1 MGIRQIDLLQGTLDL
16 LILKS
21 LSTGANHGYGIAT
34 RIHQL
39 SDDVLKVEEGSLYP
53 ALYRMEEQGLIE
65 SEWSVTEN
73 NRKAKFYKLT
83 RKGRT
88 AAQAEVD
95 GWLRLSSA
103 VHESASRDR
112 AQGAQSPGRGHLK
125 FRWPF
130 ISQKRDREMSDEMA
144 FHIESTT
151 RELVERRHERDRR
164 AVRGAPQ
171 VRQRPEAEGSRP
183 RNSGSAGSSRMCCA
197 MRGVMAR
204 GLRRSPGFTLA
215 VVLTLALGIGANT
228 AIFSVVDQLLLR
240 PLPYPE
246 GENLVMVYEA
256 RESNSHNSVSPANWL
271 DWQRDN
277 RTLERAAAWM
287 GGRSATLTGAGE
299 ATRLG
304 MLPVSAE
311 FFPLLRVAPMLG
323 RAISGDDDRPNAP
336 VVAVI
341 SHHLWQTRFG
351 GDRNFVGRFI
361 QLNDTPT
368 QVVGVMPPGFR
379 FVFHDIDVWVPL
391 QVDRNAPWRENNSGR
406 FINVVARVKTGTGIA
421 TARADME
428 QVARR
433 LTSLH
438 EFNKNSTARLVPLRE
453 ELTGQVEA
461 SLIVLYIAVGV
472 LLAIACFNIAN
483 LLIARA
489 ASRRQEI
496 AIRTS
501 LGAARGAIVRQ
512 LLVESML
519 LALAGGTLGVV
530 LARASLDALVAF
542 APPRLLGVP
551 ELTIDARVLLYVAGL
566 SVLTGL
572 AAGLAPSVIVARR
585 SIVQSLHASSSRVTH
600 SPRIRQALVV
610 GQVAMTVVLL
620 CGAGLLV
627 RTVMALNSVNH
638 GFEQRGLLTLQFALP
653 GTRYPIERQVAF
665 QQELL
670 TAIRALPG
678 VDSAG
683 AASSLP
689 VIGAPR
695 AGTRFHRYSTP
706 AVPTSQLSSAT
717 IRVVTPGY
725 FHTLRIPVFRGREF
739 THADDA
745 NPTPGFIVNQAF
757 VDRYLPGADPLR
769 ESIMVRMQD
778 ENPYA
783 PIIGVVGNV
792 GEGSMR
798 AAPRP
803 TIFYSHRQLPLGP
816 TLFVRTDQPV
826 ATAHAVTSV
835 IRRMDPNVPSEIS
848 ARLRR
853 RLPKASLRNA
863 SPLSSRARS
872 RSAGCCSR
880 RWASTHCSRSS

>member
-1 MGIRQIDLLQGTLDL
+1 MKI
-16 LILKS
+16 
-21 LSTGANHGYGIAT
+21 
-34 RIHQL
+34 
-39 SDDVLKVEEGSLYP
+39 
-53 ALYRMEEQGLIE
+53 
-65 SEWSVTEN
+65 
-73 NRKAKFYKLT
+73 
-83 RKGRT
+83 
-88 AAQAEVD
+88 
-95 GWLRLSSA
+95 
-103 VHESASRDR
+103 
-112 AQGAQSPGRGHLK
+112 
-125 FRWPF
+125 RWPF
-130 ISQKRDREMSDEMA
+130 ISHKRDQDMSDEMA
-144 FHIESTT
+144 FHIESKT
-151 RELVERRHERDRR
+151 RELVGAGMSETDARIEARRRCGSVLKQKEAGHEMRTGRFFEDVLRDARHM
-164 AVRGAPQ
+164 G
-171 VRQRPEAEGSRP
+171 
-183 RNSGSAGSSRMCCA
+183 
-197 MRGVMAR
+197 R

-228 AIFSVVDQLLLR
+228 AIFSIVDQLLLR

-256 RESNSHNSVSPANWL
+256 QSSNSHNSVSPATWL

-277 RTLERAAAWM
+277 HTLERVAAWAS
-287 GGRSATLTGAGE
+287 GRAATLTGAGE
-299 ATRLG
+299 AARLG
-304 MLPVSAE
+304 VQPISAE

-323 RAISGDDDRPNAP
+323 RIINQDDDRPNAP
-336 VVAVI
+336 PVAVI
-341 SHHLWQTRFG
+341 GHHLWQTRFG
-351 GDRNFVGRFI
+351 GDRNVLGRFI
-361 QLNDTPT
+361 QLDDTAT

-391 QVDRNAPWRENNSGR
+391 QLDRNAPWRVTGGR
-406 FINVVARVKTGTGIA
+406 FINVVARVKTGTPLV

-433 LTSLH
+433 LASLH

-453 ELTGQVEA
+453 ELTGQVQA
-461 SLIVLYIAVGV
+461 SLIVLYVAVGV

-501 LGAARGAIVRQ
+501 LGAERGAIVRQ

-519 LALAGGTLGVV
+519 LALAGGTLGIV
-530 LARASLDALVAF
+530 LARSSLDALVAF
-542 APPRLLGVP
+542 APPGLLRGQ

-572 AAGLAPSVIVARR
+572 VAGLAPSVIVARR
-585 SIVQSLHASSSRVTH
+585 PIVESLHASSSRVTH
-600 SPRIRQALVV
+600 SPRIRQLLVV

-620 CGAGLLV
+620 CGAALLV
-627 RTVMALNSVNH
+627 RTVTALTSANH
-638 GFEQRGLLTLQFALP
+638 GFDQHGLLTMQVSLP

-670 TAIRALPG
+670 TTIRELPG

-683 AASSLP
+683 AASGLP

-706 AVPTSQLSSAT
+706 IVPPTQMSSAT
-717 IRVVTPGY
+717 IRVVAPGY
-725 FHTLRIPVFRGREF
+725 FRTLRIPVLRGREF

-757 VDRYLPGADPLR
+757 VDRYLPNVDPLR
-769 ESIMVRMQD
+769 ESLMVRMRD

-798 AAPRP
+798 GAPRP
-803 TIFYSHRQLPLGP
+803 TIFYSHSQLPLGP
-816 TLFVRTDQPV
+816 TLFVRTDRPV
-826 ATAHAVTSV
+826 ATAEAVTSA
-835 IRRMDPNVPSEIS
+835 IHRMDPNLVIRNVRTFEEAVAESLAQE
-848 ARLRR
+848 RLTA
-853 RLPKASLRNA
+853 LVTGAFAVSGLLLASLGLYALLAFMVSERTREIGLRIALGANGRELTWSVVKDGLRLVSIGAVAGVALSLAVLPLFGTLLFGVTPTDTTTYAVVLGLLSAVAGLA
-863 SPLSSRARS
+863 SYVPARRAARVEPLTALRQD
-872 RSAGCCSR
+872 
-880 RWASTHCSRSS
+880 

>member
-1 MGIRQIDLLQGTLDL
+1 
-16 LILKS
+16 
-21 LSTGANHGYGIAT
+21 
-34 RIHQL
+34 
-39 SDDVLKVEEGSLYP
+39 
-53 ALYRMEEQGLIE
+53 
-65 SEWSVTEN
+65 
-73 NRKAKFYKLT
+73 
-83 RKGRT
+83 
-88 AAQAEVD
+88 
-95 GWLRLSSA
+95 
-103 VHESASRDR
+103 
-112 AQGAQSPGRGHLK
+112 
-125 FRWPF
+125 
-130 ISQKRDREMSDEMA
+130 MA
-144 FHIESTT
+144 FHIESKT
-151 RELVERRHERDRR
+151 RELMDAGMSEADARLEARRRFGSVLKQKEAGHEIHAGRFFEDVLRDARHM
-164 AVRGAPQ
+164 G
-171 VRQRPEAEGSRP
+171 
-183 RNSGSAGSSRMCCA
+183 
-197 MRGVMAR
+197 R

-228 AIFSVVDQLLLR
+228 AIFSIVDQLLLR

-256 RESNSHNSVSPANWL
+256 RSSNSHNSVSPATWL

-277 RTLERAAAWM
+277 HTLERVAAWAS
-287 GGRSATLTGAGE
+287 GRAAILTGAGE

-304 MLPVSAE
+304 VQPISAE
-311 FFPLLRVAPMLG
+311 FFPLLRVTPMLG
-323 RAISGDDDRPNAP
+323 RVINEDDDRPNAP
-336 VVAVI
+336 AVAVI

-351 GDRNFVGRFI
+351 GDRNVVGRFI
-361 QLNDTPT
+361 QLDDTPT

-391 QVDRNAPWRENNSGR
+391 QLDRNAPWRETGGR
-406 FINVVARVKTGTGIA
+406 FINVVARVKTGTALA

-433 LTSLH
+433 LASLH

-501 LGAARGAIVRQ
+501 LGAGRGAIVRQ

-519 LALAGGTLGVV
+519 LALAGGTLGIV
-530 LARASLDALVAF
+530 LARSSLDALVAF
-542 APPRLLGVP
+542 APPALLRGQ

-572 AAGLAPSVIVARR
+572 VAGLAPSVIVARR
-585 SIVQSLHASSSRVTH
+585 PIVESLHASSSRVTH
-600 SPRIRQALVV
+600 SPRIRQLLVV

-620 CGAGLLV
+620 CGAALLV
-627 RTVMALNSVNH
+627 RTVTALTSVNH
-638 GFEQRGLLTLQFALP
+638 GFEQQGLLTMQVSLP

-670 TAIRALPG
+670 TAIRELPG

-683 AASSLP
+683 AASGLP

-695 AGTRFHRYSTP
+695 AGTRFHRLSTP
-706 AVPTSQLSSAT
+706 IVPPTQMSSAT

-725 FHTLRIPVFRGREF
+725 FRTLRIPVLRGREF

-757 VDRYLPGADPLR
+757 VDRYLPNVDPLR
-769 ESIMVRMQD
+769 ESLMVRMRD

-798 AAPRP
+798 ADPRP
-803 TIFYSHRQLPLGP
+803 TIFYGHSQLPLGP
-816 TLFVRTDQPV
+816 TLFVRTDRPV
-826 ATAHAVTSV
+826 ATAEAVTSV
-835 IRRMDPNVPSEIS
+835 IRRMDPNLVIRNVRTFEEAVAESLAQERLTALVSGAFAVSGLLLASLGLYALLAFMVGERTREIGLRIALGANGRELTWSVVKDGLRLVAIGAAAGVALSLVVLPSFGTLLFGVTPTDKTTYAVVLTLLAVVAGLAS
-848 ARLRR
+848 YRAGAARR
-853 RLPKASLRNA
+853 RRVEPSD
-863 SPLSSRARS
+863 
-872 RSAGCCSR
+872 GV
-880 RWASTHCSRSS
+880 

>member
-1 MGIRQIDLLQGTLDL
+1 MKI
-16 LILKS
+16 
-21 LSTGANHGYGIAT
+21 
-34 RIHQL
+34 
-39 SDDVLKVEEGSLYP
+39 P
-53 ALYRMEEQGLIE
+53 
-65 SEWSVTEN
+65 
-73 NRKAKFYKLT
+73 
-83 RKGRT
+83 
-88 AAQAEVD
+88 
-95 GWLRLSSA
+95 
-103 VHESASRDR
+103 
-112 AQGAQSPGRGHLK
+112 
-125 FRWPF
+125 WPF
-130 ISQKRDREMSDEMA
+130 FSQKRDDEMSDEMA
-144 FHIESTT
+144 FHIESKT
-151 RELVERRHERDRR
+151 RELVT
-164 AVRGAPQ
+164 AGMS
-171 VRQRPEAEGSRP
+171 EAEARLEAQRRFGSVLKQKE
-183 RNSGSAGSSRMCCA
+183 AGHEIRTGHFFENVLRDARHM
-197 MRGVMAR
+197 GR
-204 GLRRSPGFTLA
+204 GLRRSPGFTIA

-246 GENLVMVYEA
+246 GDNLVMVYES
-256 RESNSHNSVSPANWL
+256 RDSNSHNSVSPATWL

-277 RTLERAAAWM
+277 RTLERVAAWAS
-287 GGRSATLTGAGE
+287 GRSATLTGAGE
-299 ATRLG
+299 AARLG
-304 MLPVSAE
+304 VQPISAG
-311 FFPLLRVAPMLG
+311 FFPLLRVTPMLG
-323 RAISGDDDRPNAP
+323 RIIDENDDRPNAP
-336 VVAVI
+336 AVAVI

-351 GDRNFVGRFI
+351 GERNFVGRFI
-361 QLNDTPT
+361 QLDDTPT

-391 QVDRNAPWRENNSGR
+391 QLDRNAPWRETGGR
-406 FINVVARVKTGTGIA
+406 FINVVARVKKGTPLS

-433 LTSLH
+433 LASLH

-461 SLIVLYIAVGV
+461 SLIVLYIAVGM

-483 LLIARA
+483 LLITRA

-501 LGAARGAIVRQ
+501 LGAERGAIVRQ

-519 LALAGGTLGVV
+519 LALAGGTLGIV
-530 LARASLDALVAF
+530 LARSSLDALVAF
-542 APPRLLGVP
+542 APPGLLRGQ

-572 AAGLAPSVIVARR
+572 VAGLAPSVIVARR
-585 SIVQSLHASSSRVTH
+585 PIVESLHASSSRVTH
-600 SPRIRQALVV
+600 SPRIRQLLVV

-620 CGAGLLV
+620 CGAALLV
-627 RTVMALNSVNH
+627 RTVTALTSANH
-638 GFEQRGLLTLQFALP
+638 GFEQQGLLTMQVALP

-670 TAIRALPG
+670 TTIRELPG

-683 AASSLP
+683 AANSLP

-706 AVPTSQLSSAT
+706 VVPPTQMSSAT

-725 FHTLRIPVFRGREF
+725 FRTLRIPVLRGREF

-745 NPTPGFIVNQAF
+745 NLTPGFIVNQAF
-757 VDRYLPGADPLR
+757 VERYLPNVDPLR
-769 ESIMVRMQD
+769 ESLMVRMRD

-798 AAPRP
+798 SAPRP
-803 TIFYSHRQLPLGP
+803 TIFYSHSQLPLGP
-816 TLFVRTDQPV
+816 TLFVRTDRPV
-826 ATAHAVTSV
+826 AMAEAVTGV
-835 IRRMDPNVPSEIS
+835 IHRMDPNLVIRNVRTFEEAVAESLAQE
-848 ARLRR
+848 RLTA
-853 RLPKASLRNA
+853 LVTGAFAVSGLLLASLGLYALLAFMVGERTREIGLRIALGANGSELTWSVVRDGLRLA
-863 SPLSSRARS
+863 SIGALAGVVLSLVVLPSFGTLLFGVTPTDTTTYAVVLTLLAAVAGLASYVPARRAARVEPLTALRQE
-872 RSAGCCSR
+872 
-880 RWASTHCSRSS
+880 

>member
-1 MGIRQIDLLQGTLDL
+1 MKI
-16 LILKS
+16 
-21 LSTGANHGYGIAT
+21 
-34 RIHQL
+34 
-39 SDDVLKVEEGSLYP
+39 
-53 ALYRMEEQGLIE
+53 
-65 SEWSVTEN
+65 
-73 NRKAKFYKLT
+73 
-83 RKGRT
+83 
-88 AAQAEVD
+88 
-95 GWLRLSSA
+95 
-103 VHESASRDR
+103 
-112 AQGAQSPGRGHLK
+112 
-125 FRWPF
+125 RWPF
-130 ISQKRDREMSDEMA
+130 ISQTRDREMSDEMQ
-144 FHIESTT
+144 FHIESKT
-151 RELVERRHERDRR
+151 RELMDTGMSDADARLEARRRFGSVLKQKETGHEIKAGRMFENIMRDARFM
-164 AVRGAPQ
+164 G
-171 VRQRPEAEGSRP
+171 
-183 RNSGSAGSSRMCCA
+183 
-197 MRGVMAR
+197 R

-215 VVLTLALGIGANT
+215 VVLTLALCIGANT
-228 AIFSVVDQLLLR
+228 AIFSIVDQLLLR

-246 GENLVMVYEA
+246 GDNLVMVYEA
-256 RESNSHNSVSPANWL
+256 RSSNSHNSVSPATWL

-277 RTLERAAAWM
+277 HTLDRVAAWTS
-287 GGRSATLTGAGE
+287 GGAAILTGAGE

-304 MLPVSAE
+304 VQPVSAE
-311 FFPLLRVAPMLG
+311 FFPLLRVTPLLG
-323 RAISGDDDRPNAP
+323 RVITEDDDRPNAP
-336 VVAVI
+336 DVAVI

-351 GDRNFVGRFI
+351 GDRNVVGRFI
-361 QLNDTPT
+361 QLDDTPT
-368 QVVGVMPPGFR
+368 QVAGVMPPGFR

-391 QVDRNAPWRENNSGR
+391 QLDRNAPWREAGGR
-406 FINVVARVKTGTGIA
+406 FINVVARVKQGTA
-421 TARADME
+421 LQTARADME

-433 LTSLH
+433 MASLH

-461 SLIVLYIAVGV
+461 SLVVLYIAVGV

-501 LGAARGAIVRQ
+501 LGAERGAIVRQ

-519 LALAGGTLGVV
+519 LALAGGTLGIL
-530 LARASLDALVAF
+530 LARSSLDALVAF
-542 APPRLLGVP
+542 APPALLRGQ

-572 AAGLAPSVIVARR
+572 VAGLAPSVIVARR
-585 SIVQSLHASSSRVTH
+585 PIVESLYASSSRVTH
-600 SPRIRQALVV
+600 SPRIRQFLVV

-620 CGAGLLV
+620 CGAALLV
-627 RTVMALNSVNH
+627 RTVTALTSVNH
-638 GFEQRGLLTLQFALP
+638 GFEQQGLLTMQVSLP

-665 QQELL
+665 QRELL
-670 TAIRALPG
+670 TSIRELPG

-683 AASSLP
+683 AASGLP

-706 AVPTSQLSSAT
+706 VVPSTQMSSAT

-725 FHTLRIPVFRGREF
+725 FRTLRIPVLRGREF

-757 VDRYLPGADPLR
+757 VDRYLPNVDPLR
-769 ESIMVRMQD
+769 ESLMVRMRD

-803 TIFYSHRQLPLGP
+803 TIFYSHSQLPLGP
-816 TLFVRTDQPV
+816 TLFVRTDRPV
-826 ATAHAVTSV
+826 ATADAVTSV
-835 IRRMDPNVPSEIS
+835 IRRMDPNLVIRNVRTFEEAVAESLAQE
-848 ARLRR
+848 RLTA
-853 RLPKASLRNA
+853 LVSGAFAVSGLLLASLGLYALLAFMVSERTREIGLRIALGAHRGQLTWSVVADGLRLVAIGAVAGIAVSLVVLPSLGTLLFGVQPHDGVTYTMVLSLLVVVAALA
-863 SPLSSRARS
+863 SFLPARRAARVEPLTALRQE
-872 RSAGCCSR
+872 
-880 RWASTHCSRSS
+880 

>member
-1 MGIRQIDLLQGTLDL
+1 MKI
-16 LILKS
+16 
-21 LSTGANHGYGIAT
+21 
-34 RIHQL
+34 
-39 SDDVLKVEEGSLYP
+39 P
-53 ALYRMEEQGLIE
+53 
-65 SEWSVTEN
+65 
-73 NRKAKFYKLT
+73 
-83 RKGRT
+83 
-88 AAQAEVD
+88 
-95 GWLRLSSA
+95 
-103 VHESASRDR
+103 
-112 AQGAQSPGRGHLK
+112 
-125 FRWPF
+125 WPF
-130 ISQKRDREMSDEMA
+130 ISRKRDQEMSDEMA
-144 FHIESTT
+144 FHIESKT
-151 RELVERRHERDRR
+151 RELV
-164 AVRGAPQ
+164 
-171 VRQRPEAEGSRP
+171 
-183 RNSGSAGSSRMCCA
+183 SAGLSEADARFEARRRFGSLLKQKEAGHEIRSGRFFEDV
-197 MRGVMAR
+197 MRDARHMGR
-204 GLRRSPGFTLA
+204 GLRRSPGFTIA

-256 RESNSHNSVSPANWL
+256 RSSNSHNSVSPATWL

-277 RTLERAAAWM
+277 GTLERVAAWAA
-287 GGRSATLTGAGE
+287 GRSATLTGAGE

-304 MLPVSAE
+304 VQAVSAE
-311 FFPLLRVAPMLG
+311 FFPLLRVAPMFG
-323 RAISGDDDRPNAP
+323 RVISEDDDRPNAP

-351 GDRNFVGRFI
+351 GDRNLVGRFI
-361 QLNDTPT
+361 QLNDTST
-368 QVVGVMPPGFR
+368 QVVGVMPAGFR
-379 FVFHDIDVWVPL
+379 FVYHDTDVWVPL
-391 QVDRNAPWRENNSGR
+391 QLDRNAPWRENNSGR
-406 FINVVARVKTGTGIA
+406 FINVVARVKTGTDIA

-433 LTSLH
+433 LASIH

-519 LALAGGTLGVV
+519 LALAGGTLGIV
-530 LARASLDALVAF
+530 LARLSLDALVAF

-572 AAGLAPSVIVARR
+572 VAGLAPSVIVARR
-585 SIVQSLHASSSRVTH
+585 SIVGSLHASSSRVTH

-627 RTVMALNSVNH
+627 RTVMALNSVDH
-638 GFEQRGLLTLQFALP
+638 GFEQRGLLTLQFGLP

-665 QQELL
+665 HHELL

-678 VDSAG
+678 VDSA
-683 AASSLP
+683 AAANSLP

-706 AVPTSQLSSAT
+706 VVPRSQLPSAT

-725 FHTLRIPVFRGREF
+725 FRTLRIPVVRGREF

-745 NPTPGFIVNQAF
+745 NPTPGFVVNQAF
-757 VDRYLPGADPLR
+757 ADRYLPNADPLR
-769 ESIMVRMQD
+769 ESLMVRMQD

-792 GEGSMR
+792 GEGSIR
-798 AAPRP
+798 GAPRP
-803 TIFYSHRQLPLGP
+803 TIFYSHRQLPLGA
-816 TLFVRTDQPV
+816 TLFVRSDRPA
-826 ATAHAVTSV
+826 ATAEAVTSV
-835 IRRMDPNVPSEIS
+835 IRRMDPNLAIRNVRTFEEAVTESLAQERLSAFVSGAFAVSGLLLAALGLYALLAFLVSERTREIGLRIALGANGSELTWSVVKDGLRLVAIGSAAGVALSLVVLPSFGTLLFGVKPTDAVTYSVVLTLLTVVAGLASYVP
-848 ARLRR
+848 ARRAARVEPLTALRQE
-853 RLPKASLRNA
+853 
-863 SPLSSRARS
+863 
-872 RSAGCCSR
+872 
-880 RWASTHCSRSS
+880 